1 MTYHPSVSALTLQW
15 RETAD
20 LLRSYGAVQGATAT
34 ERCAQDLEN
43 RLQHA
48 GDETLTPKQAA
59 KYSGHSPGQ
68 LRRLMERRELNNY
81 GGKHARYRRSEL
93 PLKAGGTNHTALLRD
108 TADQHNVPL
117 ARTQIA
123 RAVVNGH

>member
-1 MTYHPSVSALTLQW
+1 MTYHPTVSALALQW
-15 RETAD
+15 RETAE
-20 LLRSYGAVQGATAT
+20 LLRSYGAVEAATAT
-34 ERCAQDLEN
+34 DRCAQDLEN
-43 RLQHA
+43 RLQNA

-59 KYSGHSPGQ
+59 EYSGHSPEQ

-93 PLKAGGTNHTALLRD
+93 PLKAGGTNLTPILRD
-108 TADQHNVPL
+108 TAHQHNVPL